1 MATITQDMR
10 FRLALIHYAAHHGVN
25 KTAIKYHVNLQYIYR
40 WKNRYDGSWDS
51 LRNRSRRPHH
61 HPRQHTPEEIK
72 LIFNMRR
79 RNPHV
84 GLDVFWVKLM
94 QRGYS
99 RSVSS
104 LYRILKRHG
113 ITTIHPKN
121 PKYIPKPYEQM
132 QFPGQ
137 RIQVDVKYVPSVC
150 LKNSAVA
157 EEQFFQYTAID
168 EYSRW
173 RYVEAFDEHNTHAS
187 TRFLEHLIKAFPLPI
202 RCIQT
207 DNGTEFTNRFTTHL
221 NKPTL
226 FENRL
231 KQYGIQ
237 HKLIRPFTPRHNG
250 KVERSHRKD
259 NERFYATHLFYSFED
274 FALQLQRYNRYDYN
288 RFPMRPLGWR
298 SPQAVLQEFL
308 SAGVTHD

>member
-1 MATITQDMR
+1 MSDKIVQFNEDVIKDQLKELVRGSVGLPYMCYSSENRERKNSLCVKVKFTTNIHSTKRSSVVATITQDMR
-10 FRLALIHYAAHHGVN
+10 FRLSLIHYAAHHGVT
-25 KTAIKYHVNLQYIYR
+25 KTAIKYHVNRQYVYR
-40 WKNRYDGSWDS
+40 WKNRYDGSWYS

-79 RNPHV
+79 RNPHA
-84 GLDVFWVKLM
+84 GLVVFWVKLM

-104 LYRILKRHG
+104 LYRILKRRG

-157 EEQFFQYTAID
+157 EEQFFRYTAID
-168 EYSRW
+168 EYSRC
-173 RYVEAFDEHNTHAS
+173 RYVEAFDEHNPHAL
-187 TRFLEHLIKAFPLPI
+187 TRFLEHLIKVFSLPI

-207 DNGTEFTNRFTTHL
+207 DNGTEFTNRFTMHM

-226 FENRL
+226 FEDRL

-237 HKLIRPFTPRHNG
+237 HKLIRLFTPRHS
-250 KVERSHRKD
+250 V
-259 NERFYATHLFYSFED
+259 
-274 FALQLQRYNRYDYN
+274 
-288 RFPMRPLGWR
+288 
-298 SPQAVLQEFL
+298 
-308 SAGVTHD
+308 

>member
-1 MATITQDMR
+1 
-10 FRLALIHYAAHHGVN
+10 
-25 KTAIKYHVNLQYIYR
+25 
-40 WKNRYDGSWDS
+40 
-51 LRNRSRRPHH
+51 
-61 HPRQHTPEEIK
+61 
-72 LIFNMRR
+72 MRR
-79 RNPHV
+79 RNLHA
-84 GLDVFWVKLM
+84 GLVIFWVKLM

-121 PKYIPKPYEQM
+121 PKYISKPYEQM

-173 RYVEAFDEHNTHAS
+173 RYVEAFDEHNPHAL
-187 TRFLEHLIKAFPLPI
+187 TRFLEHLIKAFSLPI

-207 DNGTEFTNRFTTHL
+207 DNGTEFTNRFTMHM

-226 FENRL
+226 FEDRL

-237 HKLIRPFTPRHNG
+237 HKLIRLFTPRHS
-250 KVERSHRKD
+250 V
-259 NERFYATHLFYSFED
+259 
-274 FALQLQRYNRYDYN
+274 
-288 RFPMRPLGWR
+288 
-298 SPQAVLQEFL
+298 
-308 SAGVTHD
+308 